1 MESEGDVFD
10 EATFYDVNINFSRG
24 ENSVPFN
31 KTKKKKKKKKKKIFF
46 FVCMYLLSL
55 YVCPCFLKRP
65 K

>member
-31 KTKKKKKKKKKKIFF
+31 KTKKKKKKKKNSF
-46 FVCMYLLSL
+46 
-55 YVCPCFLKRP
+55 VCPCYHCMFVHAF
-65 K
+65 